1 VNPLTKEE
9 DVDTTRRAA
18 GLGLLAYGI
27 GTPLAFLSVG
37 SPGGDFSDQV
47 IATYMSSGHWAKAIA
62 LAYLGAFAA
71 MGLLVF
77 ANRMRQELGS
87 AGDALWG
94 LAVAG
99 TAAGVIGWFL
109 VGGIAV
115 AFAEGGLP
123 LAGVPHAVVYL
134 VSEMSNLIAVCA
146 SAFFVGAVALV
157 LAVRATLPRWLRVAS
172 FVAGPCGLLAAFF
185 FPLFLLLLWAIA
197 FGVWALT
204 TAAPP
209 QGATAVGGRLNAAQ
223 RSS

>member
-1 VNPLTKEE
+1 
-9 DVDTTRRAA
+9 VDDTGRAA

-27 GTPLAFLSVG
+27 GTPLAFISIG

-47 IATYMSSGHWAKAIA
+47 ITTDMSSWHWPTAIT

-77 ANRMRQELGS
+77 ANRMRRELDS
-87 AGDALWG
+87 AGAALWG
-94 LAVAG
+94 LAVAA

-115 AFAEGGLP
+115 AFAEGGQP
-123 LAGVPHAVVYL
+123 LAEVPHPVVYM
-134 VSEMSNLIAVCA
+134 VSEMSNLVAVCC

-157 LAVRATLPRWLRVAS
+157 LAAKATLPRWLRGAS
-172 FVAGPCGLLAAFF
+172 YVAGPCGLLAAFF
-185 FPLFLLLLWAIA
+185 FPLFLSWLWAIA

-204 TAAPP
+204 TAARP
-209 QGATAVGGRLNAAQ
+209 QGAAAGGDRLNAAQ

>member
-1 VNPLTKEE
+1 ME
-9 DVDTTRRAA
+9 TTRRAA

-27 GTPLAFLSVG
+27 GTPLAFLNIG
-37 SPGGDFSDQV
+37 SPGGDFRNQV
-47 IATYMSSGHWAKAIA
+47 VTTYMSSGHWATAIA

-71 MGLLVF
+71 LGLLVF
-77 ANRMRQELGS
+77 AHRMRHELGS

-99 TAAGVIGWFL
+99 TATGVIGWFL

-123 LAGVPHAVVYL
+123 LVGVPHPVVYL

-146 SAFFVGAVALV
+146 SAFFVGAIALV
-157 LAVRATLPRWLRVAS
+157 LAARATLPRWLRVAS
-172 FVAGPCGLLAAFF
+172 YVAGPCGLLAAFF
-185 FPLFLLLLWAIA
+185 FPVFVFWLWAIA
-197 FGVWALT
+197 FGMWAVT
-204 TAAPP
+204 TDARPQSAAA
-209 QGATAVGGRLNAAQ
+209 GVDRLNAVQ